1 MRASAGKLSDLAA
14 SVANKLGFSE
24 KQFTLLLWGSVLTQ
38 NETLREMLIDD
49 LRGHCRQASVC
60 MPGTSALDCAV
71 KLAMNSRTDAGLRM
85 PGPGATD
92 LA

>member
-1 MRASAGKLSDLAA
+1 MA
-14 SVANKLGFSE
+14 E
-24 KQFTLLLWGSVLTQ
+24 KMTAYLKEQPRVWQEIF
-38 NETLREMLIDD
+38 REMLIED
-49 LRGHCRQASVC
+49 LRGHCRQANVC